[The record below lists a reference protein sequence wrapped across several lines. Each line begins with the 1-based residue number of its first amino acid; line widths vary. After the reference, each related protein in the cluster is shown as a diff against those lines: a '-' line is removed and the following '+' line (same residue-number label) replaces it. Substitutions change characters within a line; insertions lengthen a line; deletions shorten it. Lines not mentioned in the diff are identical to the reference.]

1 MTKRERT
8 RKPRIWEVD
17 FFRGFAI
24 IMVIWDHLMVDFG
37 MFKWLWVSSGTQWLA
52 DLGQFGVDYLDSTLR
67 LFWRPVFLFIF
78 FFASG
83 LSTAFSKNNLIRG
96 LKLAVVAAG
105 VSLVTF
111 LITKYTGEDLFILFG
126 VLHCIAA
133 IILIYTI
140 LSLALDA
147 IVRLVTK
154 LAKKEYSKKV
164 SALVTGLVC
173 LALSFLF
180 IWIHNRFNASIY
192 ATDYQTTYIRTDK
205 EWLGLFFNVY
215 SWATAD
221 YFPLFPYISFFFF
234 GAGLAPVLY
243 SKRKS
248 LFPSLDGK
256 WHLLFTTAGKYSLII
271 YLACQVVLFALIALV
286 TYIATGL
293 FIF

>member
-1 MTKRERT
+1 MNRPQRTK
-8 RKPRIWEVD
+8 KPRIWEVD

-24 IMVIWDHLMVDFG
+24 IMVIWDHLMVDFY
-37 MFKWLWVSSGTQWLA
+37 MFKWLWASTGVQWLA
-52 DLGQFGVDYLDSTLR
+52 DMGQFGADYIGSNLR

-78 FFASG
+78 FFSSG

-96 LKLAVVAAG
+96 LKLAVVAAV
-105 VSLVTF
+105 VSLLTY
-111 LITKYTGEDLFILFG
+111 LITKYTGDDLFILFG
-126 VLHCIAA
+126 VLHCIAV

-140 LSLALDA
+140 LSFAVDA
-147 IVRLVTK
+147 AIRLILK
-154 LAKKEYSKKV
+154 FAKKEYSKRL
-164 SALVTGLVC
+164 SALIVGLVC
-173 LALSFLF
+173 LALSFIF
-180 IWIHNRFNASIY
+180 IWIHNRFNTSIY
-192 ATDYQTTYIRTDK
+192 AGDFQTTYIQTDK

-221 YFPLFPYISFFFF
+221 YFPLFPYIAFFFF

-248 LFPSLDGK
+248 LLPSLDGK
-256 WHLLFTTAGKYSLII
+256 WHLPFTAAGRHSLII

>member
-1 MTKRERT
+1 MTKPQKT
-8 RKPRIWEVD
+8 KKPRIWEVD

-24 IMVIWDHLMVDFG
+24 IMVIWDHLMVDFY
-37 MFKWLWVSSGTQWLA
+37 MFRGLWASTGVQWLTEM
-52 DLGQFGVDYLDSTLR
+52 GQFGADYLDSNLR

-78 FFASG
+78 FFSSG
-83 LSTAFSKNNLIRG
+83 LSTAFSKSNLLRG

-105 VSLVTF
+105 VSLVTY
-111 LITKYTGEDLFILFG
+111 LITKYTGDDLFILFG

-140 LSLALDA
+140 LSFAVDA
-147 IVRLVTK
+147 MVRLISK
-154 LAKKEYSKKV
+154 FAKKEYSKKL
-164 SALVTGLVC
+164 SALIVGLVC

-192 ATDYQTTYIRTDK
+192 ARDFQTIYIQTDK

-221 YFPLFPYISFFFF
+221 YFPLFPYIAFFFF
-234 GAGLAPVLY
+234 GAGLTPILY

-248 LFPSLDGK
+248 LLPSLDGK
-256 WHLLFTTAGKYSLII
+256 WHLPFTIAGRHSLII